1 MNTIVN
7 FIKKSQS
14 DNNNSHPKDFIS
26 LVFRPIIAVLFL
38 LMISITFVQVI
49 CRYIFNSAIPWAGE
63 LTIFFFIWVIFLGSV
78 IALSKGMHIGVDIF
92 SNLLNKNKQ
101 KYLLFFTNLLI
112 IIFCFSVLIGS
123 APLIIDNFTQRSPAL
138 EIRITYIYLS
148 IPTSMIAMIWI
159 TLKNN
164 YNLIK
169 KK

>member
-1 MNTIVN
+1 
-7 FIKKSQS
+7 
-14 DNNNSHPKDFIS
+14 
-26 LVFRPIIAVLFL
+26 
-38 LMISITFVQVI
+38 
-49 CRYIFNSAIPWAGE
+49 
-63 LTIFFFIWVIFLGSV
+63 
-78 IALSKGMHIGVDIF
+78 MHIGVDIF
-92 SNLLNKNKQ
+92 SNLLNKNNQ
-101 KYLLFFTNLLI
+101 KYLLFFTNVLI

-169 KK
+169 KKK